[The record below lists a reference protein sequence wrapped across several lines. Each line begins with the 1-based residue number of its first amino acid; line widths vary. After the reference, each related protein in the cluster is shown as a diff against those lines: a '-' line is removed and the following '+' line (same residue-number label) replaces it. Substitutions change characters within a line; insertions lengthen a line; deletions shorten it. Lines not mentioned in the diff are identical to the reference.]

1 MEEEKRKKKEEKE
14 GKKKDLPLSLGDL
27 DRLNLTENDILLF
40 TAKRR
45 RRGEAEESEAN
56 KARRREICTVLG
68 IGSSSIVLLMF
79 VMFSSIDGYPQLA
92 DCDD

>member
-1 MEEEKRKKKEEKE
+1 MKKKEEKKE

-27 DRLNLTENDILLF
+27 DRLNLAENDILLF

-56 KARRREICTVLG
+56 KARREICTVLG